1 MSCARQGAG
10 RARLGAI
17 AAAGGGSVCHGVGD
31 RAGGRVQALP
41 FCSAASRSRP
51 SRGDRAG
58 GRVQVPRQALRA
70 GRQYPCHRR
79 QRLAPRAEH
88 VQRTHRRQRRHPE
101 ARSRSL
107 CTPGDSAAGPHIRA
121 TGGAMPGAGIDSVG
135 TAGSGLG
142 RCLENCL
149 VGPAKLCGCAA
160 AAGPPR
166 ISPRRAA
173 AVKKGPKP
181 GGRFARAMA
190 MPEKEVGPPAV
201 ADLWAKCE
209 KAPFGGARRACRL
222 SGRLGHSGQLSRKA
236 SADTAG
242 GTGRRDSMRRT
253 RLAARRRLR
262 LDRSRVAPALPV
274 RRAQAAIP
282 TASFHRA
289 PTAAGAPA
297 VKP

>member
-1 MSCARQGAG
+1 MS
-10 RARLGAI
+10 
-17 AAAGGGSVCHGVGD
+17 
-31 RAGGRVQALP
+31 
-41 FCSAASRSRP
+41 
-51 SRGDRAG
+51 
-58 GRVQVPRQALRA
+58 
-70 GRQYPCHRR
+70 
-79 QRLAPRAEH
+79 
-88 VQRTHRRQRRHPE
+88 
-101 ARSRSL
+101 
-107 CTPGDSAAGPHIRA
+107 
-121 TGGAMPGAGIDSVG
+121 GAGIDSVG
-135 TAGSGLG
+135 AAGSGLG

-149 VGPAKLCGCAA
+149 VGPARLFGCAA

-242 GTGRRDSMRRT
+242 GTGRLDSMRRT